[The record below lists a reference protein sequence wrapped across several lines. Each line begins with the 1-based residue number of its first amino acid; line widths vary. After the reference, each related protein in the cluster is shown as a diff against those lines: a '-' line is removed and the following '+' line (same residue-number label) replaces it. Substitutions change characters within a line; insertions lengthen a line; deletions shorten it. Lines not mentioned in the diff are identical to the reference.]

1 MLEIKK
7 DKLKNKKLF
16 ISLNYLRKV
25 FRPKNSPNNI
35 FSINSDSD
43 SNFIKTPNIQTINRL
58 NEQRLLSF
66 QKHYFYESYKLEKEM
81 KSNLIES
88 EEGLKNRTQNKRLL
102 KSFSYHINDQNQSKK
117 LSKNLF
123 HSPNNSNK
131 KFINNLLNTK
141 TNSNEIVKNKRKSQK
156 DYSNYNRKLN
166 NRPKTTTAKEN
177 KKILFNGIKVNDTNK
192 KNIII
197 QNLKKK
203 RYTYKTI

>member
-43 SNFIKTPNIQTINRL
+43 SNFIKTQNIQTINRL

-81 KSNLIES
+81 KS

-117 LSKNLF
+117 FSKNLF
-123 HSPNNSNK
+123 HSPNNSKNK

-141 TNSNEIVKNKRKSQK
+141 TNSNEIVKNNRKSQK
-156 DYSNYNRKLN
+156 YYSNYNR
-166 NRPKTTTAKEN
+166 R
-177 KKILFNGIKVNDTNK
+177 
-192 KNIII
+192 
-197 QNLKKK
+197 
-203 RYTYKTI
+203 